1 MITGVL
7 LDTIRRRGARLGEA
21 IIEATEGKVCPQ
33 SYDEVEEKECEGLKT
48 VSKGKDALLDDE
60 VGQKSVRR

>member
-1 MITGVL
+1 M
-7 LDTIRRRGARLGEA
+7 GEA